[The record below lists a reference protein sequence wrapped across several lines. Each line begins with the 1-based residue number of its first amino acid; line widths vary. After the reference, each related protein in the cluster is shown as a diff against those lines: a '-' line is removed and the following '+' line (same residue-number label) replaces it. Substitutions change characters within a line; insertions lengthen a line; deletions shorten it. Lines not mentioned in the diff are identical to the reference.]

1 MDTFLEIL
9 KFTIPS
15 LILFFTVYFF
25 LRTWSRQEDKRR
37 QHEFNMHL
45 KDDILPVRLQAY
57 ERIILFMER
66 IAPESI
72 ILRLNRKG
80 MTAELLL
87 SELQNSIRH
96 EYEHNLSQQ
105 TYISS
110 EAWQKV
116 MTARNQILKIIT
128 ESAAELKEGASSA
141 TLGKLI
147 LEKVMELKTPPSQV
161 ALDFLKKEVHELFL
175 SH

>member
-1 MDTFLEIL
+1 MDVFLEIL
-9 KFTIPS
+9 KFTLPS
-15 LILFFTVYFF
+15 LILFLVVFFF

-37 QHEFNMHL
+37 KHEFNLHL

-57 ERIILFMER
+57 ERIILFLER

-72 ILRLNRKG
+72 LLRLNRTG
-80 MTAELLL
+80 MSAKQLQSELLTT
-87 SELQNSIRH
+87 IRH

-110 EAWQKV
+110 EAWQNV
-116 MTARNQILKIIT
+116 QMARNQIQKIIND
-128 ESAAELKEGASSA
+128 SAAQLKEDASGA

-147 LEKVMELKTPPSQV
+147 LENIMELKTTPSQ
-161 ALDFLKKEVHELFL
+161 AAINYLKKEVQELFL
-175 SH
+175 N

>member
-1 MDTFLEIL
+1 MTTFLEIL
-9 KFTIPS
+9 KYTIPS
-15 LILFFTVYFF
+15 LVLFATIWLF

-37 QHEFNMHL
+37 NHEFNMHL
-45 KDDILPVRLQAY
+45 KDDVLPVRLQAY

-72 ILRLNRKG
+72 LMRVNRKG
-80 MTAELLL
+80 MTAGQLQA
-87 SELQNSIRH
+87 ELQNSIRH

-105 TYISS
+105 TYISE

-116 MTARNQILKIIT
+116 QTARNQVVKIIN
-128 ESAAELKEGASSA
+128 ESAAELKENATGA
-141 TLGKLI
+141 TLGKLV

-161 ALDFLKKEVHELFL
+161 AVDFLKKEVNELFMK
-175 SH
+175 

>member
-1 MDTFLEIL
+1 MVVFLDIL
-9 KFTIPS
+9 KYTIPS
-15 LILFFTVYFF
+15 LVLFFTVWLF

-37 QHEFNMHL
+37 RHEFNMHL

-72 ILRLNRKG
+72 LMRMNRKG
-80 MTAELLL
+80 MTAEKLQT
-87 SELQNSIRH
+87 ELQNSIRH

-105 TYISS
+105 TYIST

-116 MTARNQILKIIT
+116 QTARNQVVKIIN
-128 ESAAELKEGASSA
+128 ESAAELNEGASGAS
-141 TLGKLI
+141 LGKLV

-161 ALDFLKKEVHELFL
+161 AVDFLKKEVHELFL
-175 SH
+175 S